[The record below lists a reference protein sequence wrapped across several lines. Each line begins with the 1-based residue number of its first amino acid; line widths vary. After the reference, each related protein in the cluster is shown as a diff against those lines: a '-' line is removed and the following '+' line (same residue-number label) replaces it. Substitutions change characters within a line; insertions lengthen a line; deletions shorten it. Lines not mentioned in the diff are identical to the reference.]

1 MSTPTCL
8 PELTHEL
15 LCLAFLTQQGACMS
29 RCMQSSRFLMTH
41 THCYLLAA
49 CCSTSTPSSNS
60 LIIKLQIRGL
70 QVIWPLCFQAVHV
83 CCDAQNSLHV
93 CGSKSL
99 EQCAQA
105 NPCLLNP
112 RVLCVRGRTG
122 EEMGSVLVCRVCGHA
137 HDPSKPPEGD
147 DLKHGMFI
155 ESRLQ
160 ARFHSR
166 TS

>member
-1 MSTPTCL
+1 MLGLLDTTRCL
-8 PELTHEL
+8 HEQMH
-15 LCLAFLTQQGACMS
+15 AIKSFLDD
-29 RCMQSSRFLMTH
+29 TH
-41 THCYLLAA
+41 TLLPHTA
-49 CCSTSTPSSNS
+49 CCSTPSSNS